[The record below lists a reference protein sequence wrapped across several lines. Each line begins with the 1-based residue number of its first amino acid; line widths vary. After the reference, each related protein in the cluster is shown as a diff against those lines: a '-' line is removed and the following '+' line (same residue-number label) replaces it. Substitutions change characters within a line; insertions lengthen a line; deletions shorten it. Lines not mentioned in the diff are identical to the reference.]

1 MRLQLKS
8 VVKEHLLKMDLAV
21 LSLLAIYLIM
31 LIAIYYMLYQCS
43 CIGDQRTIHPEELTM
58 VPVVHQEQGQI
69 QEV

>member
-1 MRLQLKS
+1 
-8 VVKEHLLKMDLAV
+8 MDLAV

>member
-1 MRLQLKS
+1 
-8 VVKEHLLKMDLAV
+8 MDLAV
-21 LSLLAIYLIM
+21 LSMIAIYLM
-31 LIAIYYMLYQCS
+31 LIAIYYLLYQCS

>member
-21 LSLLAIYLIM
+21 LSMIAIYLM
-31 LIAIYYMLYQCS
+31 LIAIYYLLYQCS
-43 CIGDQRTIHPEELTM
+43 CIGDQRTIHPEELSM
-58 VPVVHQEQGQI
+58 VSVVHQEQGQI

>member
-8 VVKEHLLKMDLAV
+8 VVKEHLLEMDLAV
-21 LSLLAIYLIM
+21 LSMIAIYLM
-31 LIAIYYMLYQCS
+31 LIAIYYLLYQCS